1 MEVSQNLNNTYSLK
15 DNSPKEKSS
24 KTNIKAAALGT
35 IGGLAGGSI
44 AQNVCALSA
53 AGVVAA
59 TSKLGNLPQ
68 DTIDII
74 HAASE
79 KALELGGVKDKG
91 VAIEWLKPSGKKL
104 SLFDKLQLVS
114 NPARMVEGIQEGLN
128 AGYSAFQNKIYMP
141 ENKVSFLAFHE
152 IGHSINFNNSKFW
165 KGMQKLRMPALALA
179 SLPMIYGA
187 ISKESKAEDGKELNK
202 KQKINNFIRNNAGK
216 LSFATMLP
224 VLAEEGMATI
234 RGQKLANQLLPKN
247 IARKVL
253 KGNAVAYTSYLIT
266 ALGFAAAA
274 YTAVKVKDAFVN
286 KRDAQKV
293 EEQQNQKVQEQLSKN
308 DDSKT
313 KNV

>member
-79 KALELGGVKDKG
+79 KALELGEVKNKG
-91 VAIEWLKPSGKKL
+91 VSIEWLKQSGKKL
-104 SLFDKLQLVS
+104 NLFEKFKIIS
-114 NPARMVEGIQEGLN
+114 NPARIQEAIQEGLN
-128 AGYSAFQNKIYMP
+128 AGYARNNKIYMP

-293 EEQQNQKVQEQLSKN
+293 EEQQNQQMQEQLSKN

>member
-15 DNSPKEKSS
+15 DNSQKEKSS
-24 KTNIKAAALGT
+24 KTNIKTAVLGT

-79 KALELGGVKDKG
+79 KALELGEVKNKG
-91 VAIEWLKPSGKKL
+91 VSIEWLKQSGKKL
-104 SLFDKLQLVS
+104 NLFEKFKIIS
-114 NPARMVEGIQEGLN
+114 NPARIQEAIQEGLN
-128 AGYSAFQNKIYMP
+128 AGYARNNKIYMP

-293 EEQQNQKVQEQLSKN
+293 EEQQKQQVQEQLSKN

>member
-74 HAASE
+74 HTASE
-79 KALELGGVKDKG
+79 KALELGEVKNKG
-91 VAIEWLKPSGKKL
+91 VSIEWLKQSGKKL
-104 SLFDKLQLVS
+104 NLFEKFKIIS
-114 NPARMVEGIQEGLN
+114 NPARIQEAIQEGLN
-128 AGYSAFQNKIYMP
+128 AGYARNNKIYMP

-224 VLAEEGMATI
+224 VLAEECMATI

-293 EEQQNQKVQEQLSKN
+293 EEQQNQQVQEQLSKN

>member
-15 DNSPKEKSS
+15 DNSPKEKAS

-79 KALELGGVKDKG
+79 KALELGEVKNKG
-91 VAIEWLKPSGKKL
+91 VSFEWLKQSGKKL
-104 SLFDKLQLVS
+104 NLFEKFKIIS
-114 NPARMVEGIQEGLN
+114 NPARILEAIQEGLN
-128 AGYSAFQNKIYMP
+128 AGYARNNKIYMP

-165 KGMQKLRMPALALA
+165 KGMQKLRMPALTLA

-293 EEQQNQKVQEQLSKN
+293 EEQQNQQVQEQLSKN

>member
-44 AQNVCALSA
+44 AQNICALSA

-79 KALELGGVKDKG
+79 KALELGEVKNKG
-91 VAIEWLKPSGKKL
+91 VSFEWLKQSGKKL
-104 SLFDKLQLVS
+104 NLFEKFKIIS
-114 NPARMVEGIQEGLN
+114 NPARILEAIQEGLN
-128 AGYSAFQNKIYMP
+128 AGYARNNKIYMP

-187 ISKESKAEDGKELNK
+187 ISKESKAENGKELNK

-293 EEQQNQKVQEQLSKN
+293 EEQQNQQVQEQLSKN

>member
-79 KALELGGVKDKG
+79 KALELGEVKNKG
-91 VAIEWLKPSGKKL
+91 VSIEWLKQSGKKL
-104 SLFDKLQLVS
+104 NLFEKFKIIS
-114 NPARMVEGIQEGLN
+114 NPARIQEAIQEGLN
-128 AGYSAFQNKIYMP
+128 AGYARNNKIYMP

-293 EEQQNQKVQEQLSKN
+293 EEQQKQQVQEQLSKN

>member
-1 MEVSQNLNNTYSLK
+1 MEVSQNINNVAFNGKQKSTMK
-15 DNSPKEKSS
+15 D
-24 KTNIKAAALGT
+24 KAIYANGTVAGIVGGASAQSASAL
-35 IGGLAGGSI
+35 ISAGISYTTGKI
-44 AQNVCALSA
+44 
-53 AGVVAA
+53 
-59 TSKLGNLPQ
+59 GNLSQ
-68 DTIDII
+68 DKIDII
-74 HAASE
+74 HKASE

-104 SLFDKLQLVS
+104 SLFDKLRLIS
-114 NPARMVEGIQEGLN
+114 NPTRIREAIQEGLN
-128 AGYSAFQNKIYMP
+128 AGFSGFTNKIYMP

-286 KRDAQKV
+286 KRDVQKV
-293 EEQQNQKVQEQLSKN
+293 EEQQKQQVQEQLSKN

>member
-79 KALELGGVKDKG
+79 KALELGEVKNKG
-91 VAIEWLKPSGKKL
+91 VSIEWLKQSGKKL
-104 SLFDKLQLVS
+104 NLFEKFKIIS
-114 NPARMVEGIQEGLN
+114 NPARILEAIQEGLN
-128 AGYSAFQNKIYMP
+128 AGYARNNKIYMP

-165 KGMQKLRMPALALA
+165 KGMQKLRMPALTLA

-187 ISKESKAEDGKELNK
+187 ISKESKAENGKELNK

-247 IARKVL
+247 IARTVL
-253 KGNAVAYTSYLIT
+253 KGNSVAYTSYLIT

-274 YTAVKVKDAFVN
+274 YTAVKIKDAFVN

-293 EEQQNQKVQEQLSKN
+293 EEQQNQQMQEQLSKN

>member
-79 KALELGGVKDKG
+79 KALELGEVKNKG
-91 VAIEWLKPSGKKL
+91 VSIEWLKQSGKKL
-104 SLFDKLQLVS
+104 NLFEKFKIIS
-114 NPARMVEGIQEGLN
+114 NPARIQEAIQEGLN
-128 AGYSAFQNKIYMP
+128 AGYARNNKIYMP

>member
-15 DNSPKEKSS
+15 DNSQKEKSS
-24 KTNIKAAALGT
+24 KTNIKTAVLGT

-79 KALELGGVKDKG
+79 KALELGEVKNKG
-91 VAIEWLKPSGKKL
+91 VSIEWLKQSGKKL
-104 SLFDKLQLVS
+104 NLFEKFKIIS
-114 NPARMVEGIQEGLN
+114 NPARIQEAIQEGLN
-128 AGYSAFQNKIYMP
+128 AGYARNNKIYMP

>member
-79 KALELGGVKDKG
+79 KALELGEVKNKG
-91 VAIEWLKPSGKKL
+91 VSIEWLKQSGKKL
-104 SLFDKLQLVS
+104 NLFEKFKIIS
-114 NPARMVEGIQEGLN
+114 NPARIQEAIQEGLN
-128 AGYSAFQNKIYMP
+128 AGYARNNKIYMP

-247 IARKVL
+247 IARTVL
-253 KGNAVAYTSYLIT
+253 KGNSVAYTSYLIT

-274 YTAVKVKDAFVN
+274 YTAVKIKDAFVN

-293 EEQQNQKVQEQLSKN
+293 EEQQNQQVQEQLSKN

>member
-79 KALELGGVKDKG
+79 KALELGEVKNKG
-91 VAIEWLKPSGKKL
+91 VSIEWLKQSGKKL
-104 SLFDKLQLVS
+104 NLFEKFKIIS
-114 NPARMVEGIQEGLN
+114 NPARIQEAIQEGLN
-128 AGYSAFQNKIYMP
+128 AGYARNNKIYMP

-165 KGMQKLRMPALALA
+165 KGMQKLRMPALTLA

-187 ISKESKAEDGKELNK
+187 ISKESKAENGKELNK

-293 EEQQNQKVQEQLSKN
+293 EEQQNQQVQEQLSKN

>member
-79 KALELGGVKDKG
+79 KALELGEVKNKG
-91 VAIEWLKPSGKKL
+91 VSIEWLKQSGKKL
-104 SLFDKLQLVS
+104 NLFEKFKIIS
-114 NPARMVEGIQEGLN
+114 NPARIQEAIQEGLN
-128 AGYSAFQNKIYMP
+128 AGYARNNKIYMP

-293 EEQQNQKVQEQLSKN
+293 EEQQNQQVQEQLSKN

>member
-24 KTNIKAAALGT
+24 KTNIKAAVLGT

-44 AQNVCALSA
+44 AQNVCTLSA

-79 KALELGGVKDKG
+79 KALELGEVKNKG
-91 VAIEWLKPSGKKL
+91 VSFEWLKQSGKKL
-104 SLFDKLQLVS
+104 NLFEKFKIIS
-114 NPARMVEGIQEGLN
+114 NPARILEAIQEGLN
-128 AGYSAFQNKIYMP
+128 AGYARNNKIYMP

-165 KGMQKLRMPALALA
+165 KGMQKLRMPALTLA

-187 ISKESKAEDGKELNK
+187 ISKESKAENGKELNK

-247 IARKVL
+247 IAKTVL
-253 KGNAVAYTSYLIT
+253 KGNSVAYTSYLIT

-274 YTAVKVKDAFVN
+274 YTAVKIKDAFVN

-293 EEQQNQKVQEQLSKN
+293 EEQQNQQVQEQLSKN
-308 DDSKT
+308 DDSRT

>member
-79 KALELGGVKDKG
+79 KALELGEVKNKG
-91 VAIEWLKPSGKKL
+91 VSIEWLKQSGKKL
-104 SLFDKLQLVS
+104 NLFEKFKIIS
-114 NPARMVEGIQEGLN
+114 NPARIQEAIQEGLN
-128 AGYSAFQNKIYMP
+128 AGYARNNKIYMP

-187 ISKESKAEDGKELNK
+187 ISKESKAENGKELNK

-274 YTAVKVKDAFVN
+274 YTAIKVKDAFVN

-293 EEQQNQKVQEQLSKN
+293 EEQQNQQVQEQLSKN

>member
-79 KALELGGVKDKG
+79 KALELGEVKNKG
-91 VAIEWLKPSGKKL
+91 VSIEWLKQSGKKL
-104 SLFDKLQLVS
+104 NLFEKFKIIS
-114 NPARMVEGIQEGLN
+114 NPARIQEAIQEGLN
-128 AGYSAFQNKIYMP
+128 AGYARNNKIYMP

-274 YTAVKVKDAFVN
+274 YTAVKIKDAFVN

-293 EEQQNQKVQEQLSKN
+293 EEQQNQQVQEQLSKN

>member
-79 KALELGGVKDKG
+79 KALELGEVKNKG
-91 VAIEWLKPSGKKL
+91 VSIEWLKQSGKKL
-104 SLFDKLQLVS
+104 NLFEKFKIIS
-114 NPARMVEGIQEGLN
+114 NPARIQEAIQEGLN
-128 AGYSAFQNKIYMP
+128 AGYARNNKIYMP

-224 VLAEEGMATI
+224 VLTEEGMATI

>member
-35 IGGLAGGSI
+35 IGGLASGSI

-79 KALELGGVKDKG
+79 KALELGEVKNKG
-91 VAIEWLKPSGKKL
+91 VSIEWLKQSGKKL
-104 SLFDKLQLVS
+104 NLFEKFKIIS
-114 NPARMVEGIQEGLN
+114 NPARIQEAIQEGLN
-128 AGYSAFQNKIYMP
+128 AGYARNNKIYMP

-293 EEQQNQKVQEQLSKN
+293 EEQQNPKVQEQLSKN

>member
-79 KALELGGVKDKG
+79 KALELGEVKNKG
-91 VAIEWLKPSGKKL
+91 VSIEWLKQSGKKL
-104 SLFDKLQLVS
+104 NLFEKFKIIS
-114 NPARMVEGIQEGLN
+114 NPARIQEAIQEGLN
-128 AGYSAFQNKIYMP
+128 AGYARNNKIYMP

-293 EEQQNQKVQEQLSKN
+293 EEQQNPKVQEQLSKN

>member
-68 DTIDII
+68 DTIDVI

-79 KALELGGVKDKG
+79 KALELGEVKNKG
-91 VAIEWLKPSGKKL
+91 VSFEWLKQSGKKL
-104 SLFDKLQLVS
+104 NLFEKFKIIS
-114 NPARMVEGIQEGLN
+114 NPARILEAIQEGLN
-128 AGYSAFQNKIYMP
+128 AGYARNNKIYMP

-165 KGMQKLRMPALALA
+165 KGMQKLRMPALTLA

-187 ISKESKAEDGKELNK
+187 ISKESKAENGKELNK

-293 EEQQNQKVQEQLSKN
+293 EEQQNQQVQEQLSKN

>member
-79 KALELGGVKDKG
+79 KALELGEVKNKG
-91 VAIEWLKPSGKKL
+91 VSIEWLKQSGKKL
-104 SLFDKLQLVS
+104 NLFEKFKIIS
-114 NPARMVEGIQEGLN
+114 NPARIQEAIQEGLN
-128 AGYSAFQNKIYMP
+128 AGYARNNKIYMP

-286 KRDAQKV
+286 KRDVQKV

>member
-1 MEVSQNLNNTYSLK
+1 MF
-15 DNSPKEKSS
+15 EKF
-24 KTNIKAAALGT
+24 K
-35 IGGLAGGSI
+35 
-44 AQNVCALSA
+44 
-53 AGVVAA
+53 
-59 TSKLGNLPQ
+59 
-68 DTIDII
+68 II
-74 HAASE
+74 
-79 KALELGGVKDKG
+79 
-91 VAIEWLKPSGKKL
+91 
-104 SLFDKLQLVS
+104 S
-114 NPARMVEGIQEGLN
+114 NPARIQEAIQEGLN
-128 AGYSAFQNKIYMP
+128 AGYARNNKIYMP

-293 EEQQNQKVQEQLSKN
+293 EEQQNQQVQEQLSKN

>member
-1 MEVSQNLNNTYSLK
+1 
-15 DNSPKEKSS
+15 
-24 KTNIKAAALGT
+24 
-35 IGGLAGGSI
+35 
-44 AQNVCALSA
+44 
-53 AGVVAA
+53 
-59 TSKLGNLPQ
+59 
-68 DTIDII
+68 
-74 HAASE
+74 
-79 KALELGGVKDKG
+79 
-91 VAIEWLKPSGKKL
+91 
-104 SLFDKLQLVS
+104 
-114 NPARMVEGIQEGLN
+114 
-128 AGYSAFQNKIYMP
+128 MP

-165 KGMQKLRMPALALA
+165 KGMQKLRMPALTLA

-247 IARKVL
+247 IARTVL
-253 KGNAVAYTSYLIT
+253 KGNSVAYTSYLIT

-274 YTAVKVKDAFVN
+274 YTAVKIKDAFVN

-293 EEQQNQKVQEQLSKN
+293 EEQQKQQVQEQLSKN

>member
-1 MEVSQNLNNTYSLK
+1 MELSPNLNNTYSLK

-24 KTNIKAAALGT
+24 KINIKAAALGT

-79 KALELGGVKDKG
+79 KALELGEVKNKG
-91 VAIEWLKPSGKKL
+91 VSFEWLKQSGKKL
-104 SLFDKLQLVS
+104 NLFEKFKIIS
-114 NPARMVEGIQEGLN
+114 NPARIKEAIQEGLN
-128 AGYSAFQNKIYMP
+128 AGYAGNNKIYMP

-165 KGMQKLRMPALALA
+165 KGMQKLRMPALTLA

-187 ISKESKAEDGKELNK
+187 ISKESKAENGKELNK

-247 IARKVL
+247 IAKTVL
-253 KGNAVAYTSYLIT
+253 KGNSVAYTSYLIT

-274 YTAVKVKDAFVN
+274 YTAVKIKDAFVN
-286 KRDAQKV
+286 KRDAQKI
-293 EEQQNQKVQEQLSKN
+293 EEQQNQQMQEQLSKN